1 MAEKRIKTNTEILA
15 NGKLEGLNY
24 KSENVVAL
32 ITNKA
37 FKSDLQSYLKT
48 EQDGKKAAWKLVRL
62 LGKMSGEIKQD
73 FGSDYAF
80 ADFMGMS
87 QSVVNKKKRLAEYA
101 IELENQGY
109 TDSNAYE
116 FLPLIKKLEALETHE
131 KKLEAFR
138 EILKMFSPDMTQKE
152 LRETVKNI
160 EIEIDDNKTAKIEQ
174 KEAETENE
182 DTAEKEELQKQEN
195 VETDN
200 ALLPLELNEM
210 YEITIPAVENVEGTD
225 YATYYTYQVSGEVF
239 KVLAQAIEDI
249 IGKDVE

>member
-1 MAEKRIKTNTEILA
+1 MAEKRIKTNTEVLA

-131 KKLEAFR
+131 KKLEAFK

-152 LRETVKNI
+152 LREAVKNI
-160 EIEIDDNKTAKIEQ
+160 EIEIDDNKTTKIEQ
-174 KEAETENE
+174 KEADTENE
-182 DTAEKEELQKQEN
+182 ELQEQEN

-210 YEITIPAVENVEGTD
+210 YEITIPAVENVDDTD